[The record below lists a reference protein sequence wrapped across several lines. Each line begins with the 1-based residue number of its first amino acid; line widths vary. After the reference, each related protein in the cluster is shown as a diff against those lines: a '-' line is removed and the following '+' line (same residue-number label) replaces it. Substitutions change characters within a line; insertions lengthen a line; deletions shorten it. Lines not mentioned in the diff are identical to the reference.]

1 MRNLIKIL
9 FRFRGYIPET
19 SYWKTNTSE
28 FRSGWGRLMGDAF
41 RPRSRYRDRRRNV
54 PYFRQCSSS
63 APPFYQYAWQVQ
75 RWVSPVITKQ
85 HLNFDN
91 RTTYRRWS
99 RINTDRFAKLAPK
112 AQISRGPGGM
122 LPPSKFL
129 DFNSLNSPFP
139 GFWIMQTGYWPVPF
153 CSDEVL
159 QIGW

>member
-1 MRNLIKIL
+1 MRDLIKIL

-19 SYWKTNTSE
+19 SYWKTNISE
-28 FRSGWGRLMGDAF
+28 FRSGWGRRVMHSDLDL
-41 RPRSRYRDRRRNV
+41 DTEIDV
-54 PYFRQCSSS
+54 ETFRQCSSS

>member
-19 SYWKTNTSE
+19 SYWKTNISE
-28 FRSGWGRLMGDAF
+28 FTSGWGHLMGDAF

-63 APPFYQYAWQVQ
+63 APPLYQYAWQVQ

-91 RTTYRRWS
+91 PTAYRRWS
-99 RINTDRFAKLAPK
+99 SINTDRFAKLAPK
-112 AQISRGPGGM
+112 ADRILASSILLGCSLYLGWSLANP
-122 LPPSKFL
+122 LI
-129 DFNSLNSPFP
+129 NSLRP
-139 GFWIMQTGYWPVPF
+139 IAI
-153 CSDEVL
+153 L
-159 QIGW
+159 